1 MIGSRALVVATEIS
15 RDSTNDPRGWLR
27 RLALGAWY
35 MPRAFLFLARRPRL
49 WPGAL
54 LPALGAALL
63 MALGFG
69 LGLVAGPYL
78 EAAVTERSGPELAWS
93 TVAVG
98 LGVRVAA
105 IVAGVLGGLGVA
117 MVLAASLLDR
127 LSRDVEAAARGQVL
141 NRESG
146 GLRWELEQSIR
157 GAGYFLLRMPG
168 IVLVG
173 FVPFVGPP
181 LSALWAAHALAFQ
194 NTEPALGRRGM
205 AFEVRR
211 AWHRR
216 HRAES
221 LGLGFAS
228 LVCLLVPCAGFLL
241 APALVTAGTLLVL
254 ELSEGE

>member
-1 MIGSRALVVATEIS
+1 MT
-15 RDSTNDPRGWLR
+15 
-27 RLALGAWY
+27 
-35 MPRAFLFLARRPRL
+35 
-49 WPGAL
+49 
-54 LPALGAALL
+54 AAL
-63 MALGFG
+63 MALGLV

-78 EAAVTERSGPELAWS
+78 EAALLQGSGPWPDASAW
-93 TVAVG
+93 VVG
-98 LGVRVAA
+98 LGVRMAA
-105 IVAGVLGGLGVA
+105 LAAGVLGGLGVA

-146 GLRWELEQSIR
+146 LRWEVEQSIR

-194 NTEPALGRRGM
+194 NTEPALGRRGLE
-205 AFEVRR
+205 FEVRR
-211 AWHRR
+211 AWHRQN
-216 HRAES
+216 RAES

-254 ELSEGE
+254 ELPGIDEVTTRG

>member
-1 MIGSRALVVATEIS
+1 VSAPFVISALS
-15 RDSTNDPRGWLR
+15 WFR
-27 RLALGAWY
+27 RLALGAWHL
-35 MPRAFLFLARRPRL
+35 PKAFLFLLRRPRL
-49 WPGAL
+49 WPAAM
-54 LPALGAALL
+54 LPALAAAAF

-69 LGLVAGPYL
+69 IGLLAGPHL
-78 EAAVTERSGPELAWS
+78 EAAALEGSGPWLPWME
-93 TVAVG
+93 VALG
-98 LGVRVAA
+98 IGVRVAA
-105 IVAGVLGGLGVA
+105 IVAGVLVGLALA
-117 MVLAASLLDR
+117 MVLAAPLLDR
-127 LSRDVEAAARGQVL
+127 LSSQVEAAARGQVL

-146 GLRWELEQSIR
+146 LRWQAEQSMR
-157 GAGYFLLRMPG
+157 TAAYFLLRMPG
-168 IVLVG
+168 IVMVG

-194 NTEPALGRRGM
+194 NTEPALGRRGL
-205 AFEVRR
+205 AFSVRR

-254 ELSEGE
+254 DVADEAELPTPTSGPQ

>member
-1 MIGSRALVVATEIS
+1 
-15 RDSTNDPRGWLR
+15 
-27 RLALGAWY
+27 
-35 MPRAFLFLARRPRL
+35 MPKAFLFLARRPRL

-54 LPALGAALL
+54 LPALGAAAL

-78 EAAVTERSGPELAWS
+78 EDAVLHPSGPLPVGSEMAMS
-93 TVAVG
+93 VG
-98 LGVRVAA
+98 LRVVA
-105 IVAGVLGGLGVA
+105 IVAGVLGGLAIA

-141 NRESG
+141 NRES

-194 NTEPALGRRGM
+194 NTEPALGRRGL

-228 LVCLLVPCAGFLL
+228 LLCLLVPCAGFLL

-254 ELSEGE
+254 ELAEEGE

>member
-1 MIGSRALVVATEIS
+1 M
-15 RDSTNDPRGWLR
+15 PRPFVRPTLGRLR

-35 MPRAFLFLARRPRL
+35 MPKAFLFLARRPRL

-54 LPALGAALL
+54 LPALAAAVL

-78 EAAVTERSGPELAWS
+78 DAALLERPGSQASWTE
-93 TVAVG
+93 VAVG
-98 LGVRVAA
+98 LGIRVVA
-105 IVAGVLGGLGVA
+105 IVTGVLGGLAIA

-146 GLRWELEQSIR
+146 LRWELEQSIR

-173 FVPFVGPP
+173 LVPFVGPP

-194 NTEPALGRRGM
+194 NTEPTLGRRGL

-254 ELSEGE
+254 ELAGEGE